1 MCYLQDME
9 GSKGKK
15 ARKPKPKTG
24 VEVVQDV
31 LKTPNPEMNEPSY
44 EDMLNGPVTEQVNK
58 PLPSYEEMAQACKD
72 LYRLGVHKNDLSMQT
87 QPGTPPQPHNYPPPE
102 PLYYTEEGLG
112 VLADGTE
119 VEWWHTPTEQP
130 KDSLFDYLAD
140 ENKPLHSVF
149 LLEAN
154 SGGRSTCPVFFG
166 SLEQKQLVL
175 SKLCHEIHPKL
186 QQIWGT
192 MSCMCGLVPKL
203 KLSQTE
209 RNPNKVFLTC
219 PRVQEVRCKFFQ
231 WIHIPPKPVKVMK
244 GGSPSELK
252 KRVNDM
258 VQESL
263 QKRIKEEEQQQQ
275 QGGFQF
281 P

>member
-1 MCYLQDME
+1 MCYLQTME
-9 GSKGKK
+9 GPKGKK
-15 ARKPKPKTG
+15 AKSKKAKTG

-31 LKTPNPEMNEPSY
+31 LKTPPPPMNEDAMYSCGFHP
-44 EDMLNGPVTEQVNK
+44 EQKIVNN
-58 PLPSYEEMAQACKD
+58 PLPSYEEMSQACAELARYTQHPKPEAEQNT
-72 LYRLGVHKNDLSMQT
+72 LPTYEELSLQT
-87 QPGTPPQPHNYPPPE
+87 QPPVE
-102 PLYYTEEGLG
+102 PLYYLEQGMG
-112 VLADGTE
+112 GTQ
-119 VEWWHTPTEQP
+119 VEWTPSQAEEQYQEIN
-130 KDSLFDYLAD
+130 LLDYLAD

-149 LLEAN
+149 LLEAD

-186 QQIWGT
+186 QQLWGT
-192 MSCMCGLVPKL
+192 MSCLCGLVPKL
-203 KLSQTE
+203 KLSQSQK
-209 RNPNKVFLTC
+209 NPNKVFLSC
-219 PRVQEVRCKFFQ
+219 PRVQEARCKFFQ
-231 WIHIPPKPVKVMK
+231 WIHSPPKPVKVLK
-244 GGSPSELK
+244 GSSPSELK

-263 QKRIKEEEQQQQ
+263 QKRFKEEEQQQQ

>member
-1 MCYLQDME
+1 ME
-9 GSKGKK
+9 GTKGKK
-15 ARKPKPKTG
+15 TKSKKPKTG
-24 VEVVQDV
+24 AEVVQDV
-31 LKTPNPEMNEPSY
+31 LKTPNPPMNDPTY
-44 EDMLNGPVTEQVNK
+44 EDQMYSCGFPEQIPN
-58 PLPSYEEMAQACKD
+58 PLPTYEEMVQACT
-72 LYRLGVHKNDLSMQT
+72 DLSMQAQT
-87 QPGTPPQPHNYPPPE
+87 GTPLPQPNNI
-102 PLYYTEEGLG
+102 PLYFNDEGKQVLVDGSEAQWWPENQQG
-112 VLADGTE
+112 V
-119 VEWWHTPTEQP
+119 
-130 KDSLFDYLAD
+130 DSLFHYLAD

-209 RNPNKVFLTC
+209 RNPNKVFLAC
-219 PRVQEVRCKFFQ
+219 PRVQEARCNFFQ
-231 WIHIPPKPVKVMK
+231 WIHMQPKPVKVLK
-244 GGSPSELK
+244 GSSPSELK

-263 QKRIKEEEQQQQ
+263 QKRFKEEQQQ

>member
-1 MCYLQDME
+1 ME
-9 GSKGKK
+9 APKGKK
-15 ARKPKPKTG
+15 AKSKKPKTG
-24 VEVVQDV
+24 IEVVQDV

-44 EDMLNGPVTEQVNK
+44 EDMMNGPVTKQINK

-72 LYRLGVHKNDLSMQT
+72 LYELGASRQT
-87 QPGTPPQPHNYPPPE
+87 HPGTPPQPHNYPPVE

-119 VEWWHTPTEQP
+119 VEWWHTPAEQS
-130 KDSLFDYLAD
+130 KDSLLDYLAD
-140 ENKPLHSVF
+140 EKKPLHTVF
-149 LLEAN
+149 LLETN
-154 SGGRSTCPVFFG
+154 SGGRGTCPVFFG
-166 SLEQKQLVL
+166 SMEQKQMVL
-175 SKLCHEIHPKL
+175 NKLCHEIHPKL
-186 QQIWGT
+186 QQLWGT
-192 MSCMCGLVPKL
+192 MACACGLVPKL

-219 PRVQEVRCKFFQ
+219 PRVQEARCNFFQ
-231 WIHIPPKPVKVMK
+231 WIHMQPKPVKMSK
-244 GGSPSELK
+244 ASSPSELK

-263 QKRIKEEEQQQQ
+263 QKRIKEEQLPA
-275 QGGFQF
+275 GGFQF